1 MWVGVKRHWF
11 LIALGICFT
20 TGFFASKTLH
30 PLLELTTLRS
40 GIVFSVMWMMGV
52 TLKADAIRKSVQKP
66 LPTLLAIGM
75 NVLVVPLLCL
85 PTRAILPDSA
95 FGGLFIVSLVPCT
108 LASAA
113 VWTRKAGGNDSIAL
127 LTTVVTNLACVLVIP
142 IGVAL
147 VLSQQANLSAVD
159 QMQKLATIVVIPLV
173 LAQAMRLAG
182 LAKWADRHKV
192 PLSMLAQIGVL
203 SMVVFGSIASAEM
216 VDSMSASENTALGRT
231 AGLLLF
237 LVLSIHLS
245 AMGIGI
251 LFARASGADRESQ
264 IAVGI
269 AGSQKTLMVGLQIAI
284 DMGVSV
290 IPMLMYHLMQ
300 LVMDTIIAH
309 RWKSRS

>member
-1 MWVGVKRHWF
+1 MWGRLKRHWF
-11 LIALGICFT
+11 LIALGICFC

-30 PLLELTTLRS
+30 PLLEMTSLRS
-40 GIVFSVMWMMGV
+40 GIVFLVMWMMGV
-52 TLKADAIRKSVQKP
+52 TLKADAIRQSVGRP
-66 LPTLLAIGM
+66 LPTLLAIGT
-75 NVLVVPLLCL
+75 NGLVVPLLCL
-85 PTRAILPDSA
+85 PTRAILPESV
-95 FGGLFIVSLVPCT
+95 FGGLFVVSLVPCT

-127 LTTVVTNLACVLVIP
+127 LTTVVTNLACVFVVP

-147 VLSQQANLSAVD
+147 VLSQQSDWSAAD

-173 LAQAMRLAG
+173 LAQAMRSAG
-182 LAKWADRHKV
+182 LAGWADQHKV
-192 PLSMLAQIGVL
+192 TLSMFAQFGVL

-216 VDSMSASENTALGRT
+216 VASISSVENASLGMT

-251 LFARASGADRESQ
+251 LSARAIGADRESQ

-300 LVMDTIIAH
+300 LVLDTVIAH
-309 RWKSRS
+309 RWKNRS